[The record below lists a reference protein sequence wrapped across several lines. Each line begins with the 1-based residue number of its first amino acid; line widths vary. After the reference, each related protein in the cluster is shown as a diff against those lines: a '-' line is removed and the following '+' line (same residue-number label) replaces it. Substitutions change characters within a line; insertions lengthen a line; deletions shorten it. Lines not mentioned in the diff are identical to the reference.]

1 MPLLSNAPSTR
12 SRKADLQ
19 IGNAADAGLPSA
31 NVKDGVGGIVVI
43 GNEGGL
49 GCIEHMD
56 MDLPATAGRVS
67 AAVARPAAL
76 ITGASSGIGAALAH
90 VFAQNGH
97 EVVLTARRTPQM
109 ANIAANIR
117 AAGYRAHTISCDL
130 ARPDSA
136 ECIAREMAALNLEP
150 SFIVNNAGYGLLGPA
165 ATLDR
170 GDQLAMI
177 DLNCRTLTE
186 LSLRFIPSLARH
198 RGGILNVASISG
210 FIPGPGMSVYNAS
223 KAYVISFSVGLRREL
238 QPKGIRV
245 TALCPGPVP
254 TEFQARAGILDVHY
268 PRGFDRTA
276 EDVARQGYK
285 GLMRGRAVVVP
296 GLHNKLVPWLP
307 RFLPRNI
314 LASLVYGQLRRWED
328 A

>member
-1 MPLLSNAPSTR
+1 MSS
-12 SRKADLQ
+12 
-19 IGNAADAGLPSA
+19 SA
-31 NVKDGVGGIVVI
+31 NP
-43 GNEGGL
+43 L
-49 GCIEHMD
+49 G
-56 MDLPATAGRVS
+56 T
-67 AAVARPAAL
+67 AL

-97 EVVLTARRTPQM
+97 EVVLTARRVPQM
-109 ANIAANIR
+109 ASIAANIR
-117 AAGYRAHTISCDL
+117 AAGYRAHTVSCDL
-130 ARPDSA
+130 ARPDAA

-150 SFIVNNAGYGLLGPA
+150 SFIINNAGYGLLGPA

-254 TEFQARAGILDVHY
+254 TEFQARAGILDIHY
-268 PRGFDRTA
+268 PRGFDRPA
-276 EDVARQGYK
+276 VDVARDGYK
-285 GLMRGRAVVVP
+285 GLMRNRAVVVP